1 MAKVRRRKQHQVDH
15 RDTADETSPNQI
27 ESVPVTMPSKKEK
40 EATDVDAGAYTDAD
54 ATPSS
59 WLNRL
64 WYGIRKNRE
73 SPPSSIS
80 SSSSS
85 RKSRTKLS
93 GNNGSKTTIESGAIL
108 VGLVKDP
115 NAVIPAHVMFSSE
128 RASLYSTMVTLL
140 VHNPSYLSRVISHV
154 KYHECDALLSIV
166 LDSVFGSPA
175 YEPALTALFT
185 EIIEIEVDR
194 TTTIDT
200 VMRNDAP
207 SVHMLSAY
215 LRKQSCLEYLH
226 IAVGPT
232 IQTIVKLGTST
243 SLDPDLV
250 SVYQDWARTQPLRK
264 LPLVVSESEAAS
276 YTEVQNLS
284 RRRHRHLTYLATHC
298 LGDITRARKHIPLGL
313 LSICRSTLRATKRKF
328 PQVDQ
333 AKAFSLVGGIFFLRF
348 VNAALTSPNQY
359 GLLDIVPQA
368 AMKTNLK
375 LVARLIQRLSNNSA
389 KPVEEWPV
397 DERRFMR
404 ANVSRFHSFLGSL
417 TMGASVAL
425 ATVPGAE
432 VAAEAVVT
440 ASINSAVTAATAAA
454 TAEDAVSSDDERVL
468 APRSR
473 RFRSMPDTNAVCNK
487 LASAAAGEI
496 IGKLAPEQEKQQQ
509 LVSEVSPDKGYVRSL
524 YKEDTAIE
532 VSFAPTVASP
542 MPSSGLPSLF
552 LRPLPP
558 LPHHKSIDQPRTAHS
573 SSLQTTHLSLST
585 ENFSVQTMGNTPNL
599 SDPASALGS
608 RQGSHVVLALNDLY
622 LLQKYLVMYED
633 AWMPGEQEEK
643 KDWMELVAS
652 GVGGKKSLGEG
663 GFAKAPMRM
672 CIDDLGPAPAQVP
685 VLNNHRTRIPLMAD
699 NSLFV

>member
-1 MAKVRRRKQHQVDH
+1 
-15 RDTADETSPNQI
+15 
-27 ESVPVTMPSKKEK
+27 
-40 EATDVDAGAYTDAD
+40 
-54 ATPSS
+54 
-59 WLNRL
+59 
-64 WYGIRKNRE
+64 
-73 SPPSSIS
+73 
-80 SSSSS
+80 
-85 RKSRTKLS
+85 
-93 GNNGSKTTIESGAIL
+93 
-108 VGLVKDP
+108 
-115 NAVIPAHVMFSSE
+115 MFSSE
-128 RASLYSTMVTLL
+128 RASLYSMMVTLL

-232 IQTIVKLGTST
+232 IQTIVRLGTST

-359 GLLDIVPQA
+359 GLLDFVPQA

-425 ATVPGAE
+425 ATGPGAE
-432 VAAEAVVT
+432 GAAEAVVT
-440 ASINSAVTAATAAA
+440 ASTNSAVTAATAAAA
-454 TAEDAVSSDDERVL
+454 TAEDAVSSDDERML
-468 APRSR
+468 APRNR

-496 IGKLAPEQEKQQQ
+496 ISKLAPEQEKQQQ
-509 LVSEVSPDKGYVRSL
+509 QQLASEVSPGKGYVRSL
-524 YKEDTAIE
+524 YREDTAIG
-532 VSFAPTVASP
+532 VSFAPTAASP
-542 MPSSGLPSLF
+542 MPSSRLPSLF

-573 SSLQTTHLSLST
+573 SNLQTTHLSLST
-585 ENFSVQTMGNTPNL
+585 ENVSVQSVGNTPDL

-633 AWMPGEQEEK
+633 AWMPGEQEGK
-643 KDWMELVAS
+643 KDWMEFATN
-652 GVGGKKSLGEG
+652 GVGGKKSLDEG

-672 CIDDLGPAPAQVP
+672 CIDELGPAPAQVP